1 MRPAL
6 AAGAAF
12 VCGEMSHRRGPCSSH
27 TLRRDQ
33 RVIRM
38 HLMIAG
44 QRRARTPVQV
54 QADALEGLARRLMMP
69 R

>member
-1 MRPAL
+1 MRPDL

-12 VCGEMSHRRGPCSSH
+12 VCGEMGHRRDLCSSH

-38 HLMIAG
+38 HLVIARR
-44 QRRARTPVQV
+44 RRAHTPMQV
-54 QADALEGLARRLMMP
+54 QADTLEGLHAG
-69 R
+69 

>member
-12 VCGEMSHRRGPCSSH
+12 VCGEMGHRRDPCSSH
-27 TLRRDQ
+27 TLRPDH

-44 QRRARTPVQV
+44 RRRARTPMQG
-54 QADALEGLARRLMMP
+54 AGRHAGGAARWLMMP
-69 R
+69 C

>member
-1 MRPAL
+1 MQYIGPAL

-12 VCGEMSHRRGPCSSH
+12 VCGEMSHRRDPCSSH

-38 HLMIAG
+38 HLIIARW
-44 QRRARTPVQV
+44 RRARTPMKV
-54 QADALEGLARRLMMP
+54 QADTLEGPHAG
-69 R
+69 